1 MLIRIA
7 LLGAALAALA
17 PAQSTVIVR
26 PKMIDDVLVN
36 PNMGIQTFQHYAR
49 QPLFAGT
56 RWSEVGPERCV

>member
-17 PAQSTVIVR
+17 PAQPTVIVR

-36 PNMGIQTFQHYAR
+36 PKIGRAH
-49 QPLFAGT
+49 
-56 RWSEVGPERCV
+56 V